1 MISSLFKYAPV
12 QVFSS
17 LCLFALIAVQ
27 THFLS
32 IEDYGILAI
41 IMVFIEGVRA
51 ISSQWLIV
59 TLLRYYPASDI
70 TEKANLVS
78 TTSVMTLLLAIPALI
93 TIFIALYVY
102 EIFTVNILC
111 SSSLLLLMKVAYM
124 YRVELC
130 RLNEDIDKYRKGVLV
145 NSISSIVCSFLILYI
160 WPSITSAIFSLALSN
175 LFALFF
181 LKNELK
187 TNFEIKTF
195 KVIISYGLP
204 IMISGGIIAI
214 GSRLDRLFIG
224 KFIGLEETGIYS
236 AFSNTLMGIISLVFM
251 VISVPLYPELTKIT
265 NNKSELINKHQHYL
279 DVLVAITLP
288 SLLGICF
295 IAEPLIKVFLSQEY
309 LNQGVELFWILAVSV
324 YVLNLKIHY
333 IDHGLQFLNKTKYFP
348 FVAFVSI
355 LVNITLLS
363 LTLRT
368 LGVYGAAWII
378 LISNTIGLILAMFIA
393 LYFGYR
399 YRFGLNIAK
408 VMLSCGLMLVALLLK
423 EAFFQNLEPWID
435 IIISVCLGFLV
446 YSISMFIL
454 NALKIKDFLTRIMVM
469 R

>member
-1 MISSLFKYAPV
+1 
-12 QVFSS
+12 
-17 LCLFALIAVQ
+17 
-27 THFLS
+27 
-32 IEDYGILAI
+32 
-41 IMVFIEGVRA
+41 
-51 ISSQWLIV
+51 
-59 TLLRYYPASDI
+59 
-70 TEKANLVS
+70 
-78 TTSVMTLLLAIPALI
+78 
-93 TIFIALYVY
+93 
-102 EIFTVNILC
+102 
-111 SSSLLLLMKVAYM
+111 
-124 YRVELC
+124 
-130 RLNEDIDKYRKGVLV
+130 
-145 NSISSIVCSFLILYI
+145 ILYI

-251 VISVPLYPELTKIT
+251 VISVPLYPELTKST

-324 YVLNLKIHY
+324 YV
-333 IDHGLQFLNKTKYFP
+333 
-348 FVAFVSI
+348 
-355 LVNITLLS
+355 
-363 LTLRT
+363 
-368 LGVYGAAWII
+368 
-378 LISNTIGLILAMFIA
+378 
-393 LYFGYR
+393 
-399 YRFGLNIAK
+399 
-408 VMLSCGLMLVALLLK
+408 
-423 EAFFQNLEPWID
+423 
-435 IIISVCLGFLV
+435 
-446 YSISMFIL
+446 
-454 NALKIKDFLTRIMVM
+454 
-469 R
+469 

>member
-27 THFLS
+27 TRFLS
-32 IEDYGILAI
+32 IEDYGVLAI
-41 IMVFIEGVRA
+41 IMVFIEGIRA
-51 ISSQWLIV
+51 ISSQWLVV

-70 TEKANLVS
+70 TDKANLVS
-78 TTSVMTLLLAIPALI
+78 TTSVMTLVLAIPALI
-93 TIFIALYVY
+93 TIFITLYAY
-102 EIFTVNILC
+102 GIFTVNILF
-111 SSSLLLLMKVAYM
+111 SSSLLLLMKVAYI

-130 RLNEDIDKYRKGVLV
+130 RLDEDIDKYRKGVLV
-145 NSISSIVCSFLILYI
+145 NSLSSIIGSFLILYI
-160 WPSITSAIFSLALSN
+160 WPGISSAIFALALSN
-175 LFALFF
+175 LVALSF

-187 TNFEIKTF
+187 TNFEIKAF
-195 KVIISYGLP
+195 KKIISYGLP

-251 VISVPLYPELTKIT
+251 VISVPLYPELTKST
-265 NNKSELINKHQHYL
+265 NNTSELINKHQNYL

-295 IAEPLIKVFLSQEY
+295 IAEPLINVFLSQEY

-324 YVLNLKIHY
+324 YILNFKMHY
-333 IDHGLQFLNKTKYFP
+333 IDHGLQFLDKTKYFP

-355 LVNITLLS
+355 LVNIILLS

-378 LISNTIGLILAMFIA
+378 LTSNAIGLILAMFIA

-408 VMLSCGLMLVALLLK
+408 VILSCGIMLVVLLLK
-423 EAFFQNLEPWID
+423 EALFPNLESWID
-435 IIISVCLGFLV
+435 IVISVCLGVLV
-446 YSISMFIL
+446 YSMSMFIL
-454 NALKIKDFLTRIMVM
+454 NALKIKDFVIRKVVM

>member
-1 MISSLFKYAPV
+1 
-12 QVFSS
+12 
-17 LCLFALIAVQ
+17 
-27 THFLS
+27 
-32 IEDYGILAI
+32 
-41 IMVFIEGVRA
+41 
-51 ISSQWLIV
+51 
-59 TLLRYYPASDI
+59 
-70 TEKANLVS
+70 
-78 TTSVMTLLLAIPALI
+78 
-93 TIFIALYVY
+93 
-102 EIFTVNILC
+102 
-111 SSSLLLLMKVAYM
+111 LMKVAYM

-251 VISVPLYPELTKIT
+251 VISVPLYPELTKST

-295 IAEPLIKVFLSQEY
+295 IAEPLIKVFL
-309 LNQGVELFWILAVSV
+309 
-324 YVLNLKIHY
+324 
-333 IDHGLQFLNKTKYFP
+333 
-348 FVAFVSI
+348 
-355 LVNITLLS
+355 
-363 LTLRT
+363 
-368 LGVYGAAWII
+368 
-378 LISNTIGLILAMFIA
+378 
-393 LYFGYR
+393 
-399 YRFGLNIAK
+399 
-408 VMLSCGLMLVALLLK
+408 
-423 EAFFQNLEPWID
+423 
-435 IIISVCLGFLV
+435 
-446 YSISMFIL
+446 
-454 NALKIKDFLTRIMVM
+454 
-469 R
+469 